1 MNHEEC
7 KIWLQILALPLRRF
21 AGNGAHPM
29 VQGRKA
35 GIMKHCASLTPVP
48 CSLCP
53 LTASLGYFDRKEFQ
67 GPLFFH
73 WLTVV
78 IHYIMR
84 LR

>member
-1 MNHEEC
+1 MKNARFGFRS
-7 KIWLQILALPLRRF
+7 WLCHF
-21 AGNGAHPM
+21 ADLLVM
-29 VQGRKA
+29 VLIQGRKA

-48 CSLCP
+48 CSPCP

-67 GPLFFH
+67 GLLFFH